1 MKKRILALALTL
13 AMLLSMCPV
22 NVFAAKTETATTEQT
37 QQSTQTQQTTQ
48 SLATRE
54 ELLAAI
60 DYDAAMADL
69 KHLVLDIGTRPAGS
83 IGEEMAAD
91 FVAAEFEKLGY
102 EVTRQKVPISDNWY
116 WPGNAG
122 EVYLGDLTLSAY
134 TPIRNSYYTAF
145 GPAEGTAVYL
155 ADPANVA
162 SLGSDLS
169 GKVVFFPGNWRSGK
183 DPDTISCIKA
193 LDAANAEAIVCLMDH
208 SVDSAEITQKW
219 FPTLTLDSSTTIS
232 TPLLLCNA
240 YECERVPAYLA
251 ENSGIN
257 ASVDCRD
264 SNIHSHNAVG
274 VKKAAVETD
283 WTLYVC
289 GHMDS
294 VWPGSGTNDNA
305 SGTVGVL
312 AMARAFQ
319 NVETNY
325 NIVFVTVGAEEILL
339 VGSKYFAQSLTAE
352 EIDHAIGVYNMDM
365 IATSYPG
372 CDYIYMMVPD
382 VDFSLTDNVVENR
395 VVLSTFRAAEQLG
408 YDKVVAK
415 KEWASDHTSFNAVG
429 IPAVGFI
436 LSSSADEL
444 KDEPVYHTIK
454 DDMTNFD
461 LTRFERSLELVTTAV
476 YNDATAEFV
485 AYVGEGKNREYYTS
499 IEEAT
504 SAASAK
510 GTIAVPMIST
520 VDDGFQEDTN
530 YPDISEDANQFLVSL
545 DYKQA
550 IDDLTYLTQDVGI
563 RVAASANEYTAQ
575 EYVAGI

>member
-1 MKKRILALALTL
+1 MNLALTL

-155 ADPANVA
+155 DKPANVA
-162 SLGSDLS
+162 SLGSNLS
-169 GKVVFFPGNWRSGK
+169 GKVVFFKGNWRNNNATTM
-183 DPDTISCIKA
+183 DCIKA
-193 LDAANAEAIVCLMDH
+193 LNAAGAEAIVVLLDL
-208 SVDSAEITQKW
+208 SVISGEEDQKTVAE
-219 FPTLTLDSSTTIS
+219 LTLDANTAVSV
-232 TPLLLCNA
+232 PLLLCNA
-240 YECERVPAYLA
+240 YEAERVPTYLVK
-251 ENSGIN
+251 NPGIQVR
-257 ASVDCRD
+257 VDCRD
-264 SNIHSHNAVG
+264 SGIDSHNVMG
-274 VKKAAVETD
+274 LKKAAVETD
-283 WTLYVC
+283 WTIYVC

-294 VWPGSGTNDNA
+294 VMPGPGANDNG

-325 NIVFVTVGAEEILL
+325 NIAFVTVGAEEIGLI
-339 VGSKYFAQSLTAE
+339 GSKYFAESLTAE
-352 EIDHAIGVYNMDM
+352 ERDHAIGVYNMDM

-372 CDYIYMMVPD
+372 CDYIYMMVPTG
-382 VDFSLTDNVVENR
+382 DFSLTDNVVENR
-395 VVLSTFRAAEQLG
+395 VVLSTFRAA
-408 YDKVVAK
+408 
-415 KEWASDHTSFNAVG
+415 
-429 IPAVGFI
+429 
-436 LSSSADEL
+436 
-444 KDEPVYHTIK
+444 
-454 DDMTNFD
+454 
-461 LTRFERSLELVTTAV
+461 
-476 YNDATAEFV
+476 
-485 AYVGEGKNREYYTS
+485 
-499 IEEAT
+499 
-504 SAASAK
+504 
-510 GTIAVPMIST
+510 
-520 VDDGFQEDTN
+520 
-530 YPDISEDANQFLVSL
+530 
-545 DYKQA
+545 
-550 IDDLTYLTQDVGI
+550 
-563 RVAASANEYTAQ
+563 
-575 EYVAGI
+575 